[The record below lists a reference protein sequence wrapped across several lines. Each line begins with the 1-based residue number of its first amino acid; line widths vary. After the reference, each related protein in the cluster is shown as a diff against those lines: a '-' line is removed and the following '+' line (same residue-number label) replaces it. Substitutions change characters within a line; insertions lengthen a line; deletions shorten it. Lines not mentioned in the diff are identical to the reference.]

1 MTRSAGYRLQG
12 LGSREENWQSIQ
24 GFNATEEVVQA
35 AVSGSPSLCHPGLD
49 PGSAP
54 LKTVAGGSALVV
66 GKSRRTRCPLNS
78 SPFSEKNGCKFQVAS
93 CEKKKTFF

>member
-49 PGSAP
+49 PGSGFS
-54 LKTVAGGSALVV
+54 KTMAEVSGLHV
-66 GKSRRTRCPLNS
+66 
-78 SPFSEKNGCKFQVAS
+78 
-93 CEKKKTFF
+93 

>member
-35 AVSGSPSLCHPGLD
+35 AVCGSPSPCHPELVS
-49 PGSAP
+49 GSGFDFISAAAHGYETP
-54 LKTVAGGSALVV
+54 YRSTTGWQHGGIT
-66 GKSRRTRCPLNS
+66 G
-78 SPFSEKNGCKFQVAS
+78 
-93 CEKKKTFF
+93 

>member
-1 MTRSAGYRLQG
+1 MTQSAGYRLQG

-49 PGSAP
+49 PGSGF
-54 LKTVAGGSALVV
+54 LKTMAEVSGLHV
-66 GKSRRTRCPLNS
+66 
-78 SPFSEKNGCKFQVAS
+78 
-93 CEKKKTFF
+93 

>member
-49 PGSAP
+49 PGSGF
-54 LKTVAGGSALVV
+54 LKTMAEVSGLHV
-66 GKSRRTRCPLNS
+66 
-78 SPFSEKNGCKFQVAS
+78 
-93 CEKKKTFF
+93 